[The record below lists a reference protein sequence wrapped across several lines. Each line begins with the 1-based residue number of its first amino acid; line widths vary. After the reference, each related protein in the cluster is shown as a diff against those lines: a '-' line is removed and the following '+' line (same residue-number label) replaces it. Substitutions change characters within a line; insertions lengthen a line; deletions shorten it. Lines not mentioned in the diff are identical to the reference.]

1 MIESTPS
8 RPYVRASIAS
18 FDYNF
23 KYLALIVFYSDDI
36 LYSVIFPPPF
46 FLSII
51 ASVFR
56 VHFCIFFL
64 NTFSLHLLLIL
75 IFLFI

>member
-8 RPYVRASIAS
+8 RPYVRASVAS
-18 FDYNF
+18 FDYDS
-23 KYLALIVFYSDDI
+23 KYLAIIVFYSDDI